1 MEWNAYNKSPKER
14 SEAVRNYKKWAHE
27 KYLESMAEEKA
38 HRHRN
43 SSAEVNKRLQEDNRK
58 RQAAY
63 DERKRLEKEERLKE
77 KERKENPPKKTWE
90 SHSSRFD
97 TSLMPPGY
105 KPRQSS
111 KNEQMKA
118 KTRKEESLESLG
130 GRRKRKG
137 TRKRRK
143 SKSRRRR

>member
-1 MEWNAYNKSPKER
+1 MTTTPYPSFFNLAPPETKEDWIMEWNAYNKSPKER

-77 KERKENPPKKTWE
+77 KEKGEPP
-90 SHSSRFD
+90 
-97 TSLMPPGY
+97 
-105 KPRQSS
+105 
-111 KNEQMKA
+111 
-118 KTRKEESLESLG
+118 
-130 GRRKRKG
+130 
-137 TRKRRK
+137 
-143 SKSRRRR
+143 